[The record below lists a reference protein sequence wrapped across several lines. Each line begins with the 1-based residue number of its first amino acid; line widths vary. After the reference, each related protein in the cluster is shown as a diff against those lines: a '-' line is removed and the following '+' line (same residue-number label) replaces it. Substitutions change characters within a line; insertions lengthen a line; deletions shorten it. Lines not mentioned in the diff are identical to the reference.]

1 MMIRSLEA
9 LMTAAKQKEKKKIAV
24 VCAEDADTI
33 NVVKA
38 AMEQSL
44 ASFILIGD
52 QPKIEQLMAAAHMA
66 EAIDIIHEPNHAA
79 AADKAV
85 NLIVEGKAGAIMK
98 GLVHSNIFLKAL
110 FNKEKGL
117 NTGNQ
122 ITQISIFEKPDK
134 SGLMFL
140 TDCAISVAPDVIA
153 KKGIIENAVRLAH
166 QLGVETP
173 KVAVLAPVENIN
185 VQMQDTIDAAILSK
199 MCDRGQITGCI
210 VDGPFAFDNAI
221 SLEAASHKG
230 ISGAVAG
237 QADIVVVPNL
247 LVGNALTKSITYIAG
262 KKVVAATVGAAVPVV
277 FTSRTE
283 STEGK
288 LLSIA
293 LATYTA

>member
-1 MMIRSLEA
+1 MINNLTA
-9 LMTAAKQKEKKKIAV
+9 LMNAAKEKEKKKIAV

-33 NVVKA
+33 QVVKLA
-38 AMEQSL
+38 LEQSL

-52 QPKIEQLMAAAHMA
+52 QPKIETLMA
-66 EAIDIIHEPNHAA
+66 EAKIAQAIEIVHEPNHAA
-79 AADKAV
+79 AADRAV
-85 NLIVEGKAGAIMK
+85 DLIVSGKAGAIMK
-98 GLVHSNIFLKAL
+98 GLIHSNLFLKAL

-117 NTGNQ
+117 NSGKQ
-122 ITQISIFEKPDK
+122 ITQISIFEKPDQD
-134 SGLMFL
+134 GLMLL
-140 TDCAISVAPDVIA
+140 TDCAISVAPDVMA
-153 KKGIIENAVRLAH
+153 KKGIIENAVHLAH
-166 QLGVETP
+166 QLGIEKP

-185 VQMQDTIDAAILSK
+185 LQMQDTIDAAILSK
-199 MCDRGQITGCI
+199 MCDRGQIKGCI

-221 SLEAASHKG
+221 SEEAAKHKG
-230 ISGAVAG
+230 IGGTVAG
-237 QADIVVVPNL
+237 HADIVLVPNL

-262 KKVVAATVGAAVPVV
+262 KKVVAATVGANVPVV

>member
-1 MMIRSLEA
+1 
-9 LMTAAKQKEKKKIAV
+9 
-24 VCAEDADTI
+24 
-33 NVVKA
+33 
-38 AMEQSL
+38 
-44 ASFILIGD
+44 
-52 QPKIEQLMAAAHMA
+52 
-66 EAIDIIHEPNHAA
+66 
-79 AADKAV
+79 
-85 NLIVEGKAGAIMK
+85 
-98 GLVHSNIFLKAL
+98 VHSNIFLKAL